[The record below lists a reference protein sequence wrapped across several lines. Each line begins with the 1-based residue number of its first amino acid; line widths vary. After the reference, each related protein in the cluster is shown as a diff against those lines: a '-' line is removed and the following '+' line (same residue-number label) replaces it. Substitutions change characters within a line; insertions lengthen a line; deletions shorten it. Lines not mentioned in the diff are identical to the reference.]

1 MTIPTQVEGGWGYGS
16 ESYDPVQASRLD
28 VVEAVCGEAAP
39 VALPPQPD
47 VGHNHA
53 MVDWVRLGA
62 DAEELATRVLQSGK
76 RVSGQLRPMT
86 IRPYRGFVADG
97 VAHVRARVLEEPRVD
112 AAAEGLR
119 IDAMIYANLMR
130 WVVLDIPGVE
140 VTVSMGDV
148 AVTERTDEN
157 GFVTARLP
165 VGDVPPGWHTV
176 GFSASDDGRAV
187 SAVGRVVRPDPASLV
202 GVITDID
209 DTILRTGMTEGLRS
223 IRRTLLRDAH
233 GRKPIPGM
241 PSLYRG
247 LARGTGGRPESTFF
261 YVSSSPWN
269 LYDMLVQFLAIRGFP
284 RGPLFLTD
292 WRPGPLESGEG
303 RENPGHK
310 RARIRRILDSYPELA
325 FVLVGD
331 DGERDPEIYKEF
343 LASDPHRIT
352 VAMVRSVEGVASRSA
367 RRLDSASAPSEVL
380 RCSDAEHMAQVAQRL
395 GLVDDLTIEEVHTE
409 MGLRL

>member
-1 MTIPTQVEGGWGYGS
+1 
-16 ESYDPVQASRLD
+16 
-28 VVEAVCGEAAP
+28 
-39 VALPPQPD
+39 
-47 VGHNHA
+47 
-53 MVDWVRLGA
+53 MVDWLRFGA
-62 DAEELATRVLQSGK
+62 DAEELATRVIQSGK

-86 IRPYRGFVADG
+86 IRTYRGFVTDG
-97 VAHVRARVLEEPRVD
+97 VAHVRARVLEEPRFD
-112 AAAEGLR
+112 AAADSLR

-130 WVVLDIPGVE
+130 WVVLDMPGVE
-140 VTVSMGDV
+140 VTISMGDV
-148 AVTERTDEN
+148 EVTARSDPN

-165 VGDVPPGWHTV
+165 VGDLEPGWHTV
-176 GFSASDDGRAV
+176 EFRAVDDGRPV
-187 SAVGRVVRPDPASLV
+187 SALGRVVRPDPTSRV

-233 GRKPIPGM
+233 GRKPVPGT

-269 LYDMLVQFLAIRGFP
+269 LYDMLVQFLALRGFP

-310 RARIRRILDSYPELA
+310 RSRIRRILDAYPELS
-325 FVLVGD
+325 FVLLGD
-331 DGERDPEIYKEF
+331 DGEHDPAIYKEF
-343 LASDPHRIT
+343 LRSDPDRIQ
-352 VAMVRSVEGVASRSA
+352 VAMVRSVNGVSGRRSRDVTKLSTTP
-367 RRLDSASAPSEVL
+367 RSVL
-380 RCSDAEHMAQVAQRL
+380 TCADADHMAQIAHHL
-395 GLVDDLTIEEVHTE
+395 GLVDSLTMDEVRTE
-409 MGLRL
+409 MGARL

>member
-1 MTIPTQVEGGWGYGS
+1 
-16 ESYDPVQASRLD
+16 
-28 VVEAVCGEAAP
+28 
-39 VALPPQPD
+39 
-47 VGHNHA
+47 

-62 DAEELATRVLQSGK
+62 DAEELATRLLQSGK

-86 IRPYRGFVADG
+86 IRAYRGFVADG
-97 VAHVRARVLEEPRVD
+97 VAHVRARVLEEPRID

-119 IDAMIYANLMR
+119 LDAMVYANLMR

-140 VTVSMGDV
+140 VTISMGDV
-148 AVTERTDEN
+148 EVTERTDEN
-157 GFVTARLP
+157 GFVSARLP
-165 VGDVPPGWHTV
+165 VGDLRPGWHSV
-176 GFSASDDGRAV
+176 ELRAPDDGRTV
-187 SAVGRVVRPDPASLV
+187 SARGRVVRPDPASLV

-233 GRKPIPGM
+233 GRKPVPGM
-241 PSLYRG
+241 PSLFRG

-292 WRPGPLESGEG
+292 WRPGPLSSGEG

-310 RARIRRILDSYPELA
+310 RARIRRILDAYPELA

-331 DGERDPEIYKEF
+331 DGERDPEIYREF
-343 LASDPHRIT
+343 LESDPDR
-352 VAMVRSVEGVASRSA
+352 VSLAMVRSVTGGQSGSA
-367 RRLDSASAPSEVL
+367 DRDADLPTAPTSVL
-380 RCSDAEHMAQVAQRL
+380 TCADAEHMAQVAHRL
-395 GLVDDLTIEEVHTE
+395 GLVDELTIEEVHTE